1 MMKGNQMKTAR
12 EQLGLTQVRMAEEL
26 GMHPNTIARFERDEL
41 EIPRY
46 IELAVE
52 ALVNR
57 GKPKITKKKTST
69 KKEEQ

>member
-1 MMKGNQMKTAR
+1 MKTAR
-12 EQLGLTQVRMAEEL
+12 EQLGLTQVRMAKEL

-57 GKPKITKKKTST
+57 GQQKAAKKKTKT
-69 KKEEQ
+69 RKGEQ